1 MSKKVYVN
9 RTLNLRKIRY
19 LGFDMDH
26 TLVRYDTQAFEE
38 STHKIV
44 LEKLVATKGYHKKIL
59 SLTFNYDLAIRGLV
73 LDKKKGNLLKLSRH
87 GAIRTS
93 MHGTQA
99 IDYPTQKKIYGSKY
113 IDLREGSYSSVDTA
127 FSIST
132 AQLFAKLVELKEKDG
147 KLGLPDFETL
157 ASDILNTVDD
167 AHRDGSL
174 KTIVRENLGKYI
186 IKDESVVRGLERFRK
201 HDKKLFLLTNSDFNY
216 TKLLLDYAITPFLK
230 QFKHWSDLFEFVI
243 VGAQKPRFF
252 FDNLKFLEVNP
263 KDGTML
269 NHDGK
274 LVPGIYQGGCA
285 STFTRELSLDGD
297 DILYIGDHIYGDI
310 LRLKKDCNWRT
321 AMVIEGLEE
330 EITKYKEVQPLQKKI
345 DALMAKKEPL
355 ENEHVELM
363 TQKIES
369 GKNISEDKI
378 AKLQKQILIF
388 DKDIVELI
396 RKQQSAFNPY
406 WGEMMRVGNEESY
419 FANQVDR
426 FACIYMAK
434 ISDFLTCSPRTYFRA
449 PRQPLTHELM
459 LDLL

>member
-1 MSKKVYVN
+1 MRKKVYVN

-26 TLVRYDTQAFEE
+26 TLVRYHSRAFEE

-44 LEKLVATKGYHKKIL
+44 LEKLVKHKNYHKKV
-59 SLTFNYDLAIRGLV
+59 LTIAFNYDLAIRGLV
-73 LDKKKGNLLKLSRH
+73 LDKKKGNILKLSRH

-93 MHGTQA
+93 YHGIST
-99 IDYPTQKKIYGSKY
+99 IDYPTQKKLYGGKY
-113 IDLREGSYSSVDTA
+113 IDLREGSYNSVDTT

-132 AQLFAKLVELKEKDG
+132 AQLFASLVDLKEKEP
-147 KLGLPDFETL
+147 KLGLPDFDTL
-157 ASDILNTVDD
+157 ASDILSTVDD

-186 IKDESVVRGLERFRK
+186 IKDEAVVRGLERFRK
-201 HDKKLFLLTNSDFNY
+201 HEKKLFLLTNSDFNY
-216 TKLLLDYAITPFLK
+216 TKLLLDYAINPFLK
-230 QFKHWSDLFEFVI
+230 DVKHWSEIFEFVI

-252 FDNLKFLEVNP
+252 FDNLKFLQVNP
-263 KDGTML
+263 KDGSML
-269 NHDGK
+269 NLEGK
-274 LVPGIYQGGCA
+274 LTPGIYQGGCA
-285 STFTRELSLDGD
+285 STFTRDLELEGD

-330 EITKYKEVQPLQKKI
+330 EIGKYEEVKPLQKKI
-345 DALMAKKEPL
+345 DILMGKKEPL
-355 ENEHVELM
+355 ENEHVELI
-363 TQKIES
+363 TAKIET

-378 AKLQKQILIF
+378 AKLQKQILDY
-388 DKDIVELI
+388 DKEIAELI
-396 RKQQSAFNPY
+396 RQQQAVFNPY
-406 WGEMMRVGNEESY
+406 WGEMMRAGNEESY
-419 FANQVDR
+419 FGNQVDR

-434 ISDFLTCSPRTYFRA
+434 ISDLLEASPRTYFRA

-459 LDLL
+459 LDL